1 MDAEEEGEVSE
12 VKVHSFR
19 FKTWVCPRPEQRPC
33 SSCPAYEACLADAY
47 RFIEKVSRE
56 LPR

>member
-1 MDAEEEGEVSE
+1 VSTCSYWR
-12 VKVHSFR
+12 VKQE
-19 FKTWVCPRPEQRPC
+19 KWVCPRPEQRPC

-47 RFIEKVSRE
+47 RFVEKTVGE